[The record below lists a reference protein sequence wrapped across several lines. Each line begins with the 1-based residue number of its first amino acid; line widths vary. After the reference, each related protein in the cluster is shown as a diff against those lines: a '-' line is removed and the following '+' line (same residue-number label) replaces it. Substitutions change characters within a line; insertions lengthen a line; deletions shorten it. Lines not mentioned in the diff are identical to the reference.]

1 MFAVIKTGGKQYKVS
16 EGDTIVIEKLDAEA
30 GNDVTFD
37 NVLMLGSGESVT
49 VGAPLVAGATVSAE
63 ISEHMRGPK
72 LITRKK
78 RQRQTYRRTIGH
90 KQHLTTV
97 TITSINADGT
107 KPAKK
112 AAPKKAAAPKAEAAA
127 PKAETAAAE
136 APKAAPAGKPDVDA
150 RGRIAKLEGKAD
162 NLKKISGV
170 GPVLE
175 KKLNAAGIYFFWQ
188 VAALKADQI
197 AELEEEM
204 SFPGRITRDEW
215 VKQAEEFAKDA

>member
-16 EGDTIVIEKLDAEA
+16 EGDTLVIEKLDAEA
-30 GNDVTFD
+30 GKDVTFD
-37 NVLMLGSGESVT
+37 SVLMLGSGDSVT

-63 ISEHMRGPK
+63 VAEHMRGPK

-97 TITSINADGT
+97 TITSINADGK

-112 AAPKKAAAPKAEAAA
+112 AAPKKAAAPKAETAPVAETA
-127 PKAETAAAE
+127 PKASTAA
-136 APKAAPAGKPDVDA
+136 KPAVDA
-150 RGRIAKLEGKAD
+150 RGRIANLEGKPD

-175 KKLNAAGIYFFWQ
+175 KKLHAAGIYYFWQ
-188 VAALKADQI
+188 VAALKEDQI
-197 AELEEEM
+197 VELEEEM

>member
-16 EGDTIVIEKLDAEA
+16 EGDTLVIEKLDAEA
-30 GNDVTFD
+30 GKDVTFD
-37 NVLMLGSGESVT
+37 NVLMLGNGDSVT

-63 ISEHMRGPK
+63 IAEHMRGPK

-97 TITSINADGT
+97 TITSINSDGA

-112 AAPKKAAAPKAEAAA
+112 PAAKKAAAPKAEA
-127 PKAETAAAE
+127 PAAE
-136 APKAAPAGKPDVDA
+136 APKAASAGKPEVDA
-150 RGRIAKLEGKAD
+150 RGRIATLEGKAD